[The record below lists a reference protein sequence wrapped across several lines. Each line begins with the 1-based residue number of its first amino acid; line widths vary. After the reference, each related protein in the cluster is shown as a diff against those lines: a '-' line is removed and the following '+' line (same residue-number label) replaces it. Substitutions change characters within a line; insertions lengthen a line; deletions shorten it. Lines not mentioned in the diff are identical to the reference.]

1 MKKRRGWRSFWRA
14 LRRRCVRGLLLTLM
28 LLLAAR
34 ANISFFRGAF
44 ERAIQN
50 GAVFLVC
57 ALFYGRFDQASDALE
72 RLWARGDVI
81 DRLLAEYAPN
91 PTEFEGYVA
100 GLYRRL
106 GCRARVTR
114 ARGDGG
120 IDIHIWRGGVHYA
133 AEVKLYARGRRV
145 GREAIQKLWAAQ
157 LDAGADR
164 ALFVTTS
171 GFTAQ
176 AREFAL
182 RHDIELVD
190 GEALEA
196 LIERSDR

>member
-1 MKKRRGWRSFWRA
+1 MKKGHGWKYWMRMLCRGCARA
-14 LRRRCVRGLLLTLM
+14 LLLLFM

-44 ERAIQN
+44 ERALQN
-50 GAVFLVC
+50 GMAFLAC
-57 ALFYGRFDQASDALE
+57 ALLYGRFDQAGDALK

-81 DRLLAEYAPN
+81 DRLLAEYAPQ
-91 PTEFEGYVA
+91 PTEFERYVA
-100 GLYRRL
+100 ELYRRL
-106 GCRARVTR
+106 GYKTRVTR

-120 IDIHIWRGGVHYA
+120 IDIHLWRGDVHYA

-164 ALFVTTS
+164 ALFVATC

-182 RHDIELVD
+182 RHGIELVD

-196 LIERSDR
+196 LIKRSGK